1 MELKLSGIKKAF
13 DNNEVLKDIDFT
25 FESGKIYAL
34 LGRNGAGKTTL
45 FNILA
50 EELKEDGG
58 EAFLYK
64 DGKMKQVESTDISYV
79 YSDPILPEFLTG
91 YEFIKFF
98 MDINKD
104 KIDKNKKIEEYFD
117 IIKINERDRHRLIK
131 TYSHGMKNKLQML
144 MFIISR
150 PEIILLD
157 EPLTSLD
164 VVVALEVKRL
174 LREIRSSH
182 IIVFSTHI
190 LQLAKD
196 LCDEIVV
203 LHKGKL
209 ELIDKDLLGDPDF
222 EDRIMD
228 ILKVDEN
235 D

>member
-1 MELKLSGIKKAF
+1 
-13 DNNEVLKDIDFT
+13 
-25 FESGKIYAL
+25 
-34 LGRNGAGKTTL
+34 
-45 FNILA
+45 
-50 EELKEDGG
+50 
-58 EAFLYK
+58 
-64 DGKMKQVESTDISYV
+64 
-79 YSDPILPEFLTG
+79 
-91 YEFIKFF
+91 
-98 MDINKD
+98 
-104 KIDKNKKIEEYFD
+104 
-117 IIKINERDRHRLIK
+117 
-131 TYSHGMKNKLQML
+131 
-144 MFIISR
+144 

-182 IIVFSTHI
+182 IIIFSTHI